1 MIELDLAE
9 GSGHAIPLHLRTVRG
24 SADVPAS
31 LDDLIVVGEP
41 LSRPLTK
48 EATKDDNELSGF
60 IEAESGSWRYHL
72 VAFSCTFA
80 SSDDLHI
87 ASAWL
92 QIVLAN
98 AREADAAHP
107 IATSMEP
114 LKLDEIRPISATAKV
129 AVPCVFVP
137 EISLT
142 GSTEI
147 RDILLEA
154 RYEGTAKPAW
164 HFNETRKSRLS
175 GVQRL
180 RLIVRAPVNVHVS
193 GTLSVGAT
201 VRYKRFGVRAFSYR
215 SQESGPTVQLPA

>member
-9 GSGHAIPLHLRTVRG
+9 GSGHPVPLQLRTVRG
-24 SADVPAS
+24 STDVPAS

-48 EATKDDNELSGF
+48 GAAKDDNELSGF

-72 VAFSCTFA
+72 ITFSCTFA
-80 SSDDLHI
+80 PSDDLHI

-98 AREADAAHP
+98 GREPDAAHP

-114 LKLDEIRPISATAKV
+114 VKLDEIRPISATAKITI
-129 AVPCVFVP
+129 PCVFVP

-154 RYEGTAKPAW
+154 RYEGTSKPAW

-175 GVQRL
+175 GIQRL
-180 RLIVRAPVNVHVS
+180 RLIVRTPVNVNVT
-193 GTLSVGAT
+193 GILSVGAT

-215 SQESGPTVQLPA
+215 SQGSGPTIRLLS

>member
-9 GSGHAIPLHLRTVRG
+9 GSGYAVPLHLRTVRG

-41 LSRPLTK
+41 LSRSLTK

-60 IEAESGSWRYHL
+60 IDAESGRWRYHL

-92 QIVLAN
+92 QIALAN
-98 AREADAAHP
+98 DRGADAAQP

-114 LKLDEIRPISATAKV
+114 LKLDEIRPVSATAKI
-129 AVPCVFVP
+129 AIPCVFVP

-154 RYEGTAKPAW
+154 RYEGTSTPAW
-164 HFNETRKSRLS
+164 HFKETRKSRLS
-175 GVQRL
+175 GIQRL
-180 RLIVRAPVNVHVS
+180 RLIVRVPVDVDVT

-215 SQESGPTVQLPA
+215 SKGSGPTVQLPA

>member
-9 GSGHAIPLHLRTVRG
+9 GPGHAVPLQLRTVRG
-24 SADVPAS
+24 NAYVPAS

-48 EATKDDNELSGF
+48 ETTKDDNELSGF
-60 IEAESGSWRYHL
+60 IEAEAGSWRYHL
-72 VAFSCTFA
+72 VTFSCTFA
-80 SSDDLHI
+80 PSDDLHI

-92 QIVLAN
+92 QIGLAN

-114 LKLDEIRPISATAKV
+114 VKLDEIRPISATAKIKI
-129 AVPCVFVP
+129 PCVFVP

-147 RDILLEA
+147 RDTLLEA
-154 RYEGTAKPAW
+154 RYEGTSKPAW

-175 GVQRL
+175 GIQRL
-180 RLIVRAPVNVHVS
+180 RLIVRVPVHVDVT
-193 GTLSVGAT
+193 GILSVGAT

-215 SQESGPTVQLPA
+215 SQGSGPTIQLPA